1 MKVHSANAGLTVP
14 IGGTAPP
21 ATRALRSAVHGNISH
36 ACVQFLAAD
45 VRDRYAD
52 PEKQPL
58 NERERAVS
66 SKAAIPIYHYH
77 ATKVLDLGDHV
88 GNVVEVVLSIDDL
101 VHAARNTKKRHIWGD
116 HVYTADTDLFAAMV
130 HEAVLPSKCTEQ
142 PFAWPSAVLHLRAI
156 LRVKPPQKGYQGTLR
171 NGMRS
176 RSWPNK
182 CFEFSYSV
190 ERVWMIVRIVR
201 CPPLSSSLDPW
212 PSGPLQ
218 RRLLAAHAPA
228 ACGKAPAPLYIKP
241 EALPHVCLHG

>member
-1 MKVHSANAGLTVP
+1 V
-14 IGGTAPP
+14 
-21 ATRALRSAVHGNISH
+21 RSAIHDKFCD
-36 ACVQFLAAD
+36 ARVQFLAAD
-45 VRDRYAD
+45 VRDRYAN
-52 PEKQPL
+52 PEMQPL

-66 SKAAIPIYHYH
+66 SKVAIPIFHYH

-142 PFAWPSAVLHLRAI
+142 PFAWPSAVLNLRAI

-182 CFEFSYSV
+182 CFDFSYSL

-201 CPPLSSSLDPW
+201 CCLMSSSLDGW
-212 PSGPLQ
+212 PPGLLQ
-218 RRLLAAHAPA
+218 RCLLAAHVL
-228 ACGKAPAPLYIKP
+228 ACCLRQGTCATAHQTKAPVISLLAWMHAWMHIVTPCADRLLS
-241 EALPHVCLHG
+241 A